1 MLPGIKEDESA
12 IFSSFNPKVHSRNLH
27 SSRID
32 YLDGLKRK
40 LKQLRDG
47 PKIRI
52 PEVLLRHRRSKQAKD
67 AKTQVQG
74 FPTLQDMVEKIK
86 SISLSPEKRKCESS
100 LQMFER
106 LDPRKRPNNKPRCMP
121 HSAGY

>member
-12 IFSSFNPKVHSRNLH
+12 IFSSFQPKAHSRNLH
-27 SSRID
+27 SSRKD

-47 PKIRI
+47 PKMRI

-67 AKTQVQG
+67 TKTQAQG

-106 LDPRKRPNNKPRCMP
+106 LDSRKRPDNKHRCMP